1 MFESAAAFARDAEAL
16 PIKFLLRGSFT
27 ESAPLIFRIE
37 KCPFYFRHEMGVEN
51 HKGFLKSVVRD
62 GNFQS

>member
-27 ESAPLIFRIE
+27 ESAPL
-37 KCPFYFRHEMGVEN
+37 
-51 HKGFLKSVVRD
+51 VV
-62 GNFQS
+62 GKPGSLNLISKVLVVAPAEELL